1 MIETKA
7 QIHVM
12 AFEDLPVLIGK
23 EVEID
28 GESIAMF
35 RLSSGEVRAIGSR
48 CPHTN
53 GPLAEGIVS
62 GEFVYCP
69 LQDWKVSLATG
80 LVQDPDEGQVRTYEV
95 ELKNGEIFI
104 SL

>member
-1 MIETKA
+1 MSATKQ

-12 AFEDLPVLIGK
+12 ALKELPVLIGK

-28 GESIAMF
+28 GESIALF

-48 CPHTN
+48 CPYTN

-62 GEFVYCP
+62 GEFVYCS
-69 LQDWKVSLATG
+69 LQDWKVSLTTG
-80 LVQDPDEGQVRTYEV
+80 EVQAPDEGQVPTYEV
-95 ELKNGEIFI
+95 ELINGDIFVSI
-104 SL
+104 